1 MQRALMARDAWITEA
16 STPAAK
22 AECEKS
28 DFLEYEN
35 AAGEVADYH
44 TLRHTFIAIVV
55 KSGVD
60 PKTAKELARHSTI
73 TLTMDRYSHIGQ
85 LDMHS
90 AVERLSD
97 LPEIERETALATG
110 TDDQSINGSLVPTC
124 PPTCPTAENSCDS
137 VRVPE
142 SLPVTLENENPP
154 VILRKTLSYRGI
166 SKKPLG
172 GLEPST
178 YALRKRRST
187 N

>member
-1 MQRALMARDAWITEA
+1 MAAGLSVGLNILALMARHAWITEA

-22 AECEKS
+22 AEYEKS

-35 AAGEVADYH
+35 AAGEVADFH
-44 TLRHTFIAIVV
+44 TLRNTFIAIVV

-97 LPEIERETALATG
+97 RPEIERETALAKEP
-110 TDDQSINGSLVPTC
+110 I
-124 PPTCPTAENSCDS
+124 
-137 VRVPE
+137 
-142 SLPVTLENENPP
+142 
-154 VILRKTLSYRGI
+154 I
-166 SKKPLG
+166 S
-172 GLEPST
+172 
-178 YALRKRRST
+178 RST
-187 N
+187 VRLSLLVLPLVRLLRFHAIP